1 MVIDKNTNEF
11 VPYSVLEERGWT
23 PEMLKLYRLHDSG
36 QGWSLTGAQA
46 LEGTP
51 DWQADRAR
59 ADAGLPLLYRRQE
72 LLTERRWSVPMVAEF
87 LPEPDVVESLGPNR
101 RRHSFAARRIE
112 AIEATDR
119 FKERAAIA
127 AEMSRKASRS
137 MERTR
142 RQNEVKRRAEQ
153 VVAQL
158 LAGFEYSV
166 AGDET
171 LAELVALARADWDAH
186 ERWREARGRASW
198 TRPSDDRLAI
208 DFLRHQRTAYDHQLG
223 EIQHVLWEL
232 EVEVADG
239 EGENPIE
246 DCFDELK
253 NTAHAEIR
261 ARTLEVIES
270 TYPKLAVAVAQRRAA
285 NYVMSGR
292 QLFRAGLRSTRTGS
306 DRS

>member
-1 MVIDKNTNEF
+1 MPIDKHTSEL
-11 VPYSVLEERGWT
+11 VPFSVLKDRGWT
-23 PEMLKLYRLHDSG
+23 PEMLKLYRLHGSD
-36 QGWSLTGAQA
+36 QGWSLARAQA

-72 LLTERRWSVPMVAEF
+72 LLADRHWSVTMVAEF

-101 RRHSFAARRIE
+101 RRHVFASRRVE

-127 AEMSRKASRS
+127 AEMSRKAARSR
-137 MERTR
+137 ERNH
-142 RQNEVKRRAEQ
+142 RQNEIKLQAEQ

-171 LAELVALARADWDAH
+171 LAEVVALARADWDAD
-186 ERWREARGRASW
+186 EGWREARGRASW
-198 TRPSDDRLAI
+198 TRPSDGRLAV
-208 DFLRHQRTAYDHQLG
+208 DFLRHERTAYGHQLG
-223 EIQHVLWEL
+223 EIQQGLWEL
-232 EVEVADG
+232 EAEVTDD

-246 DCFDELK
+246 SFFDELK
-253 NTAHAEIR
+253 NSAHAAIR

-270 TYPKLAVAVAQRRAA
+270 TFPKLADAVAQRRAS
-285 NYVMSGR
+285 NYVMSDG
-292 QLFRAGLRSTRTGS
+292 QLFRTEAPLHLLGR
-306 DRS
+306 